1 MEWVRPL
8 SGVSLVVPF
17 YHMVSDAYV
26 PHVSNLYRFRS
37 VAEFKA
43 DLEFFTRHFEPV
55 ALTDIV
61 NALNGARR
69 LPRFCFHLTFDDGFR
84 EVHDIVAPILQRAGV
99 PATFFL
105 TTAFLNGGGLAH
117 HNEISL
123 LLDRIHSQPSLSNAT
138 TASMESFLPAPKES
152 ASTLRDRLL
161 SITYLEKTRV
171 RSLAEILEVD
181 IDQYVRENR
190 PHLTSEQVAALIRQ
204 GIAIGAHSHDHPLY
218 ADLSLAEQLRQTRMS
233 TDLLDQQFGF
243 RPKAFAFPHNDD
255 GVEKEFFATVFSSR
269 LLDVS
274 FGTSGFVAHYH
285 PRNIERATMEK
296 TTAPASQ
303 IVTRQF
309 TRAAYHRLRS
319 RGKAEGPAIPKTAP
333 GSRY

>member
-1 MEWVRPL
+1 V
-8 SGVSLVVPF
+8 
-17 YHMVSDAYV
+17 D
-26 PHVSNLYRFRS
+26 
-37 VAEFKA
+37 
-43 DLEFFTRHFEPV
+43 
-55 ALTDIV
+55 
-61 NALNGARR
+61 ALNGART

-84 EVHDIVAPILQRAGV
+84 EVHDIVAPILRRAGV

-123 LLDRIHSQPSLSNAT
+123 LLDRIQSQPSRSAT
-138 TASMESFLPAPKES
+138 TARMESFLPAQKEG

-161 SITYLEKTRV
+161 SITYLEKARV

-218 ADLSLAEQLRQTRMS
+218 ADLSLPEQLRQTRMS
-233 TDLLDQQFGF
+233 TELLDQQFAF

-255 GVEKEFFATVFSSR
+255 GVEREFFTTVFSNR

-296 TTAPASQ
+296 TAAPASQ

-319 RGKAEGPAIPKTAP
+319 RGKAEGPAIRKTAP